1 MDEKGSLPLLDVGY
15 RSLGGFPWRLARCC
29 VYAGLLGPKSFH
41 SKPRDTEREREI
53 GLDLLPRCLE
63 HSTVQQH
70 LVPHILLQSLPVS
83 QRWEGENLGT
93 TSKLHIWPSPGETCG
108 QLWGQVG
115 SSPRFDAICALG
127 ASSLPQIQL

>member
-1 MDEKGSLPLLDVGY
+1 MWKGVDEKGSLPLLDVGY

-63 HSTVQQH
+63 HS
-70 LVPHILLQSLPVS
+70 
-83 QRWEGENLGT
+83 
-93 TSKLHIWPSPGETCG
+93 
-108 QLWGQVG
+108 
-115 SSPRFDAICALG
+115 AAALG
-127 ASSLPQIQL
+127 AVHLAPESARFTTLGGQKFGDHLQVAHLAFSR